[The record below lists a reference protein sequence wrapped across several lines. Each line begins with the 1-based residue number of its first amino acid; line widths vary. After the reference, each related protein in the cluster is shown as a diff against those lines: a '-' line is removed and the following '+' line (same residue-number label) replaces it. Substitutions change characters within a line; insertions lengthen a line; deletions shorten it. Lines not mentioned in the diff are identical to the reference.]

1 MLHVCSACDYNYPVG
16 TDMPQTPIG
25 IGITHTDRI
34 DPRDGCRGGPL
45 NHTASIG
52 VIQAILF

>member
-1 MLHVCSACDYNYPVG
+1 
-16 TDMPQTPIG
+16 MPQTPIG
-25 IGITHTDRI
+25 IGITHTDRLR
-34 DPRDGCRGGPL
+34 PTRRVQGL